1 MPLTHGYCLIYREYG
16 ISPNEVNHS
25 QSGNQFMVGAGG
37 VVAVMLSA
45 YFGRL
50 PVLFWFMVA
59 AFATAAG
66 QAGSRGFTGFFVPR
80 VMNGFFS
87 GVAQGV
93 SFLSMSTNV
102 ESWR

>member
-1 MPLTHGYCLIYREYG
+1 
-16 ISPNEVNHS
+16 
-25 QSGNQFMVGAGG
+25 MVGAGG
-37 VVAVMLSA
+37 VIAVMLSA

-66 QAGSRGFTGFFVPR
+66 QAGSIGFTGFFIPR

-93 SFLSMSTNV
+93 ITLYPISIPRSRADELMSKKGGLMFIKDLFFLH
-102 ESWR
+102 EQA

>member
-1 MPLTHGYCLIYREYG
+1 
-16 ISPNEVNHS
+16 
-25 QSGNQFMVGAGG
+25 MVGAGG

>member
-1 MPLTHGYCLIYREYG
+1 
-16 ISPNEVNHS
+16 
-25 QSGNQFMVGAGG
+25 MVGAGG
-37 VVAVMLSA
+37 TIAVMLSA

-66 QAGSRGFTGFFVPR
+66 QAGSNGFIGFFVPR

-93 SFLSMSTNV
+93 SPLYTNYIHQIY
-102 ESWR
+102 S

>member
-1 MPLTHGYCLIYREYG
+1 
-16 ISPNEVNHS
+16 
-25 QSGNQFMVGAGG
+25 MVGAGG
-37 VVAVMLSA
+37 TVAVMLSA

-59 AFATAAG
+59 AFATAVG
-66 QAGSRGFTGFFVPR
+66 QANSHGFIGFFVPR

-93 SFLSMSTNV
+93 SMGAVTPFRFLLTVPSD
-102 ESWR
+102 RAD

>member
-1 MPLTHGYCLIYREYG
+1 
-16 ISPNEVNHS
+16 
-25 QSGNQFMVGAGG
+25 MVGAGG

-66 QAGSRGFTGFFVPR
+66 QAGSHGFIGFFVPR
-80 VMNGFFS
+80 VMNGFFA
-87 GVAQGV
+87 GVGQGV
-93 SFLSMSTNV
+93 STGTARIACLGKT
-102 ESWR
+102 EADIDLYRED